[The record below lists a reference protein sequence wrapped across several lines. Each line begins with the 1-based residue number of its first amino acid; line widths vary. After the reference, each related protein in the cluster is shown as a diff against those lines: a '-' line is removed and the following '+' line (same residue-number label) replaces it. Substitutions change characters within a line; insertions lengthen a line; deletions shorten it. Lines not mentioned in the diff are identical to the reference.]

1 MTITLIEILAFAGV
15 MFSFYGLLMTNLVE
29 KLRADVFNRTFD
41 TEHKAWKMWE
51 HGKIDLEDA
60 IAAENMGRRIR
71 SKHSFAS
78 MLFSLRPLCI
88 EFWYDEEEVKFLNG
102 EIL

>member
-1 MTITLIEILAFAGV
+1 MTITLIEILALGGI
-15 MFSFYGLLMTNLVE
+15 MISFYGLLMTNLVE
-29 KLRADVFNRTFD
+29 KLRTTVFNRTFE

-51 HGKIDLEDA
+51 YGKIDLEDA
-60 IAAENMGRRIR
+60 IAAEIMGRRIR

-78 MLFSLRPLCI
+78 MLFSLRPLSI
-88 EFWYDEEEVKFLNG
+88 EFWYDADEIKFLNG